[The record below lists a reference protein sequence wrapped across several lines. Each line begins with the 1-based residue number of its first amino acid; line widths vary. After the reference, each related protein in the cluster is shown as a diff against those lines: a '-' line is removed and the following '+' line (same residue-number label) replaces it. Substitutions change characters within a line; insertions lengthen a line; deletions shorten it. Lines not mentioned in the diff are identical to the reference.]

1 MTHPWRTTLLAGSAS
16 YLDAGSIVAG
26 AVGLPL
32 WTEHFGFGTSFV
44 GLIGAFSSNAISAGV
59 GALVGG
65 WLCDKLGRR
74 RVYQWDLLLYAFG
87 LLWIIFATEPWM
99 LVFGYVFT
107 GLAVGVDVPASWTL
121 IAEAAPKGKHG
132 RHGGLAQVLWLTG
145 PLVVL
150 LMGLALSGTGLLGVR
165 LIFAHLLVL
174 SLLIWFLRR
183 SLVESPLWEEQA
195 PHTRITLA
203 SFKQLTSKPYVT
215 PLVMLT
221 AMYGLWNLHAGT
233 SGFYL
238 PYILTTIGAQTQ
250 AASVALNAFLFVLGG
265 LSVLLVFMPR
275 ADRGRRTPLFA
286 TAAFSQIAA
295 VLLLALFPLTT
306 AVAFAYV
313 LMSGLCSG
321 FGQQQFFQLWSA
333 EAFPTLLRATALGLM
348 FAIVRIAL
356 GGWSLFLPTFLEA
369 GFHGVA
375 WTLIVFLSL
384 SAAVGLAYARRVGSR
399 DIR

>member
-1 MTHPWRTTLLAGSAS
+1 MSSPWRTTLLAGSAS

-26 AVGLPL
+26 AVALPL
-32 WTEHFGFGTSFV
+32 WTEHFGFGTTLV

-59 GALVGG
+59 GALAGG

-87 LLWIIFATEPWM
+87 LLCIIFATEPWM

-107 GLAVGVDVPASWTL
+107 GLAVGIDVPASWTL
-121 IAEAAPKGKHG
+121 IAEAAPKGQHG
-132 RHGGLAQVLWLTG
+132 RHGATAQIMWLTG

-150 LMGLALSGTGLLGVR
+150 LMGLALADAGLRGVR

-174 SLLIWFLRR
+174 SLAVWFFRR
-183 SLVESPLWEEQA
+183 TLVESPLWERQA
-195 PHTRITLA
+195 SHAHITLA
-203 SFKQLTSKPYVT
+203 SFKQLLKRPFLA

-238 PYILTTIGAQTQ
+238 PYILRTIGSQTQ

-265 LSVLLVFMPR
+265 LSVYFVFMPR

-286 TAAFSQIAA
+286 TAATMQIAA
-295 VLLLALFPLTT
+295 VVLLALLELTT
-306 AVAFAYV
+306 GIAILYV
-313 LMSGLCSG
+313 LISGLCGG

-348 FAIVRIAL
+348 FAVVRIAL
-356 GGWSLFLPTFLEA
+356 GGWSLILPHFLEA

-375 WTLIVFLSL
+375 WTLIAFLTA
-384 SAAVGLAYARRVGSR
+384 SALVGLAYARRVASST
-399 DIR
+399 IT

>member
-174 SLLIWFLRR
+174 SLAD
-183 SLVESPLWEEQA
+183 LVP
-195 PHTRITLA
+195 
-203 SFKQLTSKPYVT
+203 
-215 PLVMLT
+215 
-221 AMYGLWNLHAGT
+221 
-233 SGFYL
+233 
-238 PYILTTIGAQTQ
+238 QTQ
-250 AASVALNAFLFVLGG
+250 ARRVTAVGG
-265 LSVLLVFMPR
+265 AGAARAHHARELQAADEQAVRHPARDADRDVRPVEPARRHERLLPPVHPHDDRRPDAGGERRPQRVPVRARRAERAAGVHAARRPR
-275 ADRGRRTPLFA
+275 PPHAAVRHRRPLADRGRP
-286 TAAFSQIAA
+286 AARALPAHDGRRVRLRADERSLQRVRPAA
-295 VLLLALFPLTT
+295 VLPALERRGLPD
-306 AVAFAYV
+306 VAARH
-313 LMSGLCSG
+313 
-321 FGQQQFFQLWSA
+321 
-333 EAFPTLLRATALGLM
+333 RARPD
-348 FAIVRIAL
+348 VRDRADR
-356 GGWSLFLPTFLEA
+356 
-369 GFHGVA
+369 
-375 WTLIVFLSL
+375 
-384 SAAVGLAYARRVGSR
+384 ARRLEPRPPDVPGGR
-399 DIR
+399 LPRRRLDADRLPQR